1 MIGVLGG
8 IGILFLSLSALFFF
22 LAEALKEE
30 IAKEEEKKKNEV
42 ASNVNSDVEAYEKEL
57 KNNPDWANEI
67 YRGWD
72 ETISPVYTPM
82 EWVADEEKKSEKM
95 G

>member
-30 IAKEEEKKKNEV
+30 IAKEEEKEKNEA
-42 ASNVNSDVEAYEKEL
+42 ASNINTDVEAYEKEL
-57 KNNPDWANEI
+57 KNNPEWAEKI
-67 YRGWD
+67 YEGYD
-72 ETISPVYTPM
+72 EVIS
-82 EWVADEEKKSEKM
+82 EEGDRK
-95 G
+95 